1 MRVLSREGYALQT
14 IDAAGLQG
22 RGFRGKIQGLA
33 AVPRSLWQS
42 RGILRSFQPDVVIGV
57 GGYAS
62 GPVVLAA
69 WFLGVKTAIHEQN
82 AFPGLSNRILG
93 RVVDR
98 IFISFADSGRHFP
111 PSRTVLTGNPV
122 RRRIRQAPPG
132 PQSGGESPQ
141 RTSPFTLFVF
151 GGSQGAHRLNEAMV
165 EALEQL
171 GDPQG
176 GWRIIHQTGEKD
188 FPRVKAAYAERG
200 LTAEVEPFIDD
211 MDRAYRA
218 ADLVIC
224 RAGAT
229 TIFELLAT
237 GKPAIL
243 VPYPFAANDHQT
255 MNARTLVAAGAAQ
268 MIADAELNGER
279 LAGIVRQLSGDS
291 ARLREM
297 GKKAAALA
305 KPEAARQIVNL
316 CYAMV
321 KNE

>member
-200 LTAEVEPFIDD
+200 LTAEVEPFIEPRS
-211 MDRAYRA
+211 MRQKNSGGPNFEGVLPLRSMILAPGSLAPEPPGKTSRIVP
-218 ADLVIC
+218 LE
-224 RAGAT
+224 T
-229 TIFELLAT
+229 TTVASGNGSPPRPSMRKAFLKT
-237 GKPAIL
+237 
-243 VPYPFAANDHQT
+243 NDSV
-255 MNARTLVAAGAAQ
+255 MAPSCPLG
-268 MIADAELNGER
+268 
-279 LAGIVRQLSGDS
+279 
-291 ARLREM
+291 
-297 GKKAAALA
+297 
-305 KPEAARQIVNL
+305 
-316 CYAMV
+316 
-321 KNE
+321 